1 MKQKRNMKKR
11 KNNNNRFAFG
21 LKNDAFRK
29 NDLSIKGVISLIQ
42 EEGTMIDKLA
52 NQIAQWNRRELKL
65 TETESKVIEFGLGV
79 FLDVCVK
86 FLILF
91 MISVL
96 IGKEVEFALCLL
108 SFCGLRCWA
117 GGVHCPTRGTCLLAM
132 IALCFIS
139 LVAGSLLEN
148 WGIGVFVVL
157 WGLCILILWLKAPG
171 RTKTAPLLEAEE
183 NLRKR
188 YILYYFV
195 EG

>member
-1 MKQKRNMKKR
+1 
-11 KNNNNRFAFG
+11 
-21 LKNDAFRK
+21 
-29 NDLSIKGVISLIQ
+29 
-42 EEGTMIDKLA
+42 MIDKLA

-79 FLDVCVK
+79 FLDVCVN
-86 FLILF
+86 FDSF

-157 WGLCILILWLKAPG
+157 WGLCILILWLRAPG
-171 RTKTAPLLEAEE
+171 RTKTASLLEAEE

>member
-1 MKQKRNMKKR
+1 
-11 KNNNNRFAFG
+11 
-21 LKNDAFRK
+21 
-29 NDLSIKGVISLIQ
+29 
-42 EEGTMIDKLA
+42 MIDKLA

-139 LVAGSLLEN
+139 LVAGSFLEN
-148 WGIGVFVVL
+148 WGIGAFVVL
-157 WGLCILILWLKAPG
+157 WGLCILILWLRAPG

-183 NLRKR
+183 NLRKKV
-188 YILYYFV
+188 YSILFCGGLILLSLLLTKSNWRGIIV
-195 EG
+195 ISALLESLSILPCKRNKI

>member
-1 MKQKRNMKKR
+1 
-11 KNNNNRFAFG
+11 
-21 LKNDAFRK
+21 
-29 NDLSIKGVISLIQ
+29 
-42 EEGTMIDKLA
+42 MIDKLA

-132 IALCFIS
+132 IAL
-139 LVAGSLLEN
+139 L
-148 WGIGVFVVL
+148 VL
-157 WGLCILILWLKAPG
+157 WQVA
-171 RTKTAPLLEAEE
+171 
-183 NLRKR
+183 
-188 YILYYFV
+188 F
-195 EG
+195 

>member
-1 MKQKRNMKKR
+1 
-11 KNNNNRFAFG
+11 
-21 LKNDAFRK
+21 
-29 NDLSIKGVISLIQ
+29 
-42 EEGTMIDKLA
+42 MIDKLA

-148 WGIGVFVVL
+148 WGIGVFVDFMGTLHSDFMVKGT
-157 WGLCILILWLKAPG
+157 WKNENSVIVRSRRESSKKGIFYIILWRADFAEFIAYKIELAWNYCNF
-171 RTKTAPLLEAEE
+171 RTAGVAQYSSL
-183 NLRKR
+183 
-188 YILYYFV
+188 
-195 EG
+195 

>member
-1 MKQKRNMKKR
+1 
-11 KNNNNRFAFG
+11 
-21 LKNDAFRK
+21 
-29 NDLSIKGVISLIQ
+29 
-42 EEGTMIDKLA
+42 MIDKLA

-117 GGVHCPTRGTCLLAM
+117 CLLYTSDA
-132 IALCFIS
+132 ADEL
-139 LVAGSLLEN
+139 
-148 WGIGVFVVL
+148 
-157 WGLCILILWLKAPG
+157 
-171 RTKTAPLLEAEE
+171 
-183 NLRKR
+183 
-188 YILYYFV
+188 
-195 EG
+195 